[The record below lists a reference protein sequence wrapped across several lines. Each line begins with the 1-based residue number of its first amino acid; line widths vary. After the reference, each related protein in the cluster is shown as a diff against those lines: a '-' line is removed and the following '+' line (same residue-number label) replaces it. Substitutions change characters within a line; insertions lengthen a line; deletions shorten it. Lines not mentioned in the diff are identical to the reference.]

1 LHPFPF
7 NIPVVRLARDVLP
20 DRPTTIFVGDNG
32 CGKSTLPESIGYSV
46 DLPLI
51 GIFLLD
57 EPEAALSPSRTIRKV
72 IAGI

>member
-7 NIPVVRLARDVLP
+7 NIPAMRLAREVLP
-20 DRPTTIFVGDNG
+20 DRPVTIFVGDNG
-32 CGKSTLPESIGYSV
+32 CGKSTLPESIADRL

-51 GIFLLD
+51 AIFLLD